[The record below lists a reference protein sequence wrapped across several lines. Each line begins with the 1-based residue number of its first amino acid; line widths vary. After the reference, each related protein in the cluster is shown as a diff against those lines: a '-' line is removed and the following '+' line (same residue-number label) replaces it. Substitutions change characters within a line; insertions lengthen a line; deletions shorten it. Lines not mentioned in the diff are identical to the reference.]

1 MIRVRYHHKPADQSI
16 EVTFKLITRSG
27 KGKSRKRSQRSV
39 EALPA
44 MSLDNVGEEF
54 AELVH
59 REYHEANRRILLA
72 VKAAKEAAVQAV
84 PQSIPAMLRQAD
96 AAAER
101 VSPEAYD
108 RLDAKLMQRPQP
120 PQPPEPPE
128 PVIEIRPSRQR
139 KAQDLSGPPKER
151 TEADEVAEAMRLV
164 EAANARGGLAS

>member
-72 VKAAKEAAVQAV
+72 VKAAKEAAVPAV

-96 AAAER
+96 AAVER
-101 VSPEAYD
+101 VPPEAYD
-108 RLDAKLMQRPQP
+108 RLDAKLMQP
-120 PQPPEPPE
+120 PQPTE
-128 PVIEIRPSRQR
+128 PVIEIRPSRQPVAR
-139 KAQDLSGPPKER
+139 KGGER
-151 TEADEVAEAMRLV
+151 SEADEIAEGLALVA
-164 EAANARGGLAS
+164 AANAQVG